1 MLHPRGDHALGPAH
15 GLLRMSA
22 PPWQALSRS
31 LERRFRAWGASP
43 ELAEDLRQETLLRV
57 QRGLPG
63 LADQDRMGPWVARIA
78 RNAWIDHLRA
88 RRDEGPLPEGD
99 GAVPPPLRTDA
110 PEADDPG
117 AFVATWM
124 PLLIA
129 SLDEPDR
136 TLLRRV
142 ELEGWSQARL
152 ARELGVA
159 PSTARTRVQAARR
172 RLRAR
177 LDACCEVAWEGGE
190 VVDWRLRA
198 ERCACGP
205 SEGPGS
211 SPISTN
217 G

>member
-1 MLHPRGDHALGPAH
+1 
-15 GLLRMSA
+15 MSA

-31 LERRFRAWGASP
+31 LERRFRGWGASP
-43 ELAEDLRQETLLRV
+43 ELAEELRQETLLRV
-57 QRGLPG
+57 QRGPPG
-63 LADQDRMGPWVARIA
+63 LADRDRMGPWVSRIA

-88 RRDEGPLPEGD
+88 RREASPLPDGD
-99 GAVPPPLRTDA
+99 IPVPPPLRTDA
-110 PEADDPG
+110 AEADDPG
-117 AFVATWM
+117 DFVAAWM

-129 SLDEPDR
+129 SLDEADR
-136 TLLRRV
+136 ALLTRV
-142 ELEGWSQARL
+142 ELEGWSQQRL

-190 VVDWRLRA
+190 VVAWKLRGEA
-198 ERCACGP
+198 CACGP
-205 SEGPGS
+205 AEGPGPS
-211 SPISTN
+211 RIPTD